1 MRRDA
6 TGSGDRRP
14 ARGLSAE
21 RTTLEVRIMIRP
33 VAAGIDGSP
42 ESLAAAHWAARE
54 AVRRGTALL
63 LVHAWHWHPRPAP
76 SVPADVSQRAWA
88 EDLLTGV
95 SDGLRAAHPGLRV
108 LDRSVE
114 DAPVTALLAVADE
127 AALLVLGSRGLS
139 GVTGY
144 LLGSISQRVVSRSPV
159 PVVLVRAGVGTC
171 DEHFAAPDG
180 ISPDE
185 VPQVPYRDV
194 VLGLDTDRPC
204 DELIE
209 FAFDAARLR
218 GAALRVLH
226 AFSAP
231 PSFAADRLV
240 PVSGP
245 ELLAEHENAVVATL
259 RPWCEKFSG
268 VPVAET
274 VVDGRAAG
282 ELVRASA
289 GAALIV
295 VGRRQRETR
304 FGAYLGPVAHAVLHH
319 ADCSVAVVPHA

>member
-1 MRRDA
+1 M
-6 TGSGDRRP
+6 
-14 ARGLSAE
+14 L
-21 RTTLEVRIMIRP
+21 RP

-54 AVRRGTALL
+54 ALRRGTALR
-63 LVHAWHWHPRPAP
+63 LVHAWRWQPLPVP
-76 SVPADVSQRAWA
+76 SVPDGVSRRSWA
-88 EDLLTGV
+88 ENLLTGV

-108 LDRSVE
+108 LDRSVAE
-114 DAPVTALLAVADE
+114 APVPALLAAADE

-185 VPQVPYRDV
+185 IPQVPYRDV
-194 VLGLDTDRPC
+194 LLGLDTDRPC
-204 DELIE
+204 EELIA

-218 GAALRVLH
+218 GAALHVLH

-231 PSFAADRLV
+231 RSSATDPLV
-240 PVSGP
+240 RVSGP

-259 RPWCEKFSG
+259 RPWCEKFPE
-268 VPVAET
+268 VPVAES
-274 VVDGRAAG
+274 VVNGRAAG

-295 VGRRQRETR
+295 VGRRERETR
-304 FGAYLGPVAHAVLHH
+304 FGTYLGPVAHAVLHH
-319 ADCSVAVVPHA
+319 AGCSVAVVPHA

>member
-1 MRRDA
+1 M
-6 TGSGDRRP
+6 
-14 ARGLSAE
+14 L
-21 RTTLEVRIMIRP
+21 RP

-54 AVRRGTALL
+54 ALRRGTALC
-63 LVHAWHWHPRPAP
+63 LVHAWQWQPRPAP
-76 SVPADVSQRAWA
+76 SVPDDVSRRSWA
-88 EDLLTGV
+88 ENLLAGV
-95 SDGLRAAHPGLRV
+95 SEGLRAAHPGLRV
-108 LDRSVE
+108 LDRSAAE
-114 DAPVTALLAVADE
+114 APVTALLAAADE

-185 VPQVPYRDV
+185 IPQVPYRDV
-194 VLGLDTDRPC
+194 LLGLDTDRPC
-204 DELIE
+204 EELIA

-218 GAALRVLH
+218 GAALHVLH

-231 PSFAADRLV
+231 HSSATDPLV
-240 PVSGP
+240 RVSGP
-245 ELLAEHENAVVATL
+245 ELLAEHENAVVAIL
-259 RPWCEKFSG
+259 RPWCEKFPE

-274 VVDGRAAG
+274 VVNGRAAG

-295 VGRRQRETR
+295 VGRRERETR
-304 FGAYLGPVAHAVLHH
+304 FGTCLGPVAHAVLHH
-319 ADCSVAVVPHA
+319 ADCSVAVVPYT

>member
-1 MRRDA
+1 M
-6 TGSGDRRP
+6 
-14 ARGLSAE
+14 L
-21 RTTLEVRIMIRP
+21 RP
-33 VAAGIDGSP
+33 VATGIDGSP

-54 AVRRGTALL
+54 ALRRGSALT
-63 LVHAWHWHPRPAP
+63 LVHAWQPHPRPAP
-76 SVPADVSQRAWA
+76 SGPADMTRRSWA

-95 SDGLRAAHPGLRV
+95 SEGLRAAHPGLRV
-108 LDRSVE
+108 LGRSVVE
-114 DAPVTALLAVADE
+114 TPVTALLAAADE

-185 VPQVPYRDV
+185 IPQVPYRDV
-194 VLGLDTDRPC
+194 VLGLDTDKPC
-204 DELIE
+204 DELIA

-218 GAALRVLH
+218 GAALHVVH
-226 AFSAP
+226 AFGAP
-231 PSFAADRLV
+231 RSDATDPLAR
-240 PVSGP
+240 VSGP

-259 RPWCEKFSG
+259 RPWCEKFPE

-274 VVDGRAAG
+274 VRRGRAAP
-282 ELVRASA
+282 ELIRASA
-289 GAALIV
+289 SAALIV
-295 VGRRQRETR
+295 VGRRERETR

-319 ADCSVAVVPHA
+319 ADCCVAVVPHA